1 MNRNFEIVDGIYL
14 VQESYELDLHNNFDI
29 KNLDYS
35 VEERKLTLNW
45 QRSKIDWVGSDTP
58 QKGSVEFINVSEF
71 RFLPRDME
79 VPYTEDDC
87 LNSFGYWVDEDWAEG
102 VIVVEPNQK
111 EEPQWL
117 TAIDFMSGA
126 VLAVQAE
133 SADAKV
139 LA

>member
-1 MNRNFEIVDGIYL
+1 
-14 VQESYELDLHNNFDI
+14 
-29 KNLDYS
+29 

-45 QRSKIDWVGSDTP
+45 QRSKEDWVGSDTP
-58 QKGSVEFINVSEF
+58 QKVSVEFINVSEF
-71 RFLPRDME
+71 RFMPRDSE
-79 VPYTEDDC
+79 VPYAEDDC

-111 EEPQWL
+111 AEPQWL

-139 LA
+139 LV